1 MTMQD
6 SQVEYFAFMGDS
18 CCAECEPT
26 LSDIDQSIA
35 ECMAMLDNAI
45 YWTDKSEISFWRRML
60 QTAKVQRRE
69 LLAT

>member
-45 YWTDKSEISFWRRML
+45 YRTDKNEISFWRRML